1 MKEFNLKTCPL
12 CGGEAKFVYGIRN
25 IHIKCIECELTTGS
39 IEESLD
45 YCAKEEAAKVWNRR
59 VDFGKTCP
67 ECGYSDTETK
77 SVYSDGTLV
86 EISTRCL
93 KCGAFIEV

>member
-39 IEESLD
+39 IEE
-45 YCAKEEAAKVWNRR
+45 
-59 VDFGKTCP
+59 
-67 ECGYSDTETK
+67 
-77 SVYSDGTLV
+77 
-86 EISTRCL
+86 
-93 KCGAFIEV
+93 